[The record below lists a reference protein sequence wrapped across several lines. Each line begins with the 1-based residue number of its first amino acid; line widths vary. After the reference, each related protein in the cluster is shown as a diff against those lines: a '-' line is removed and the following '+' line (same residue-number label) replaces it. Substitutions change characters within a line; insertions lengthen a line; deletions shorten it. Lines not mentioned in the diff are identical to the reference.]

1 METSCVVPSVGVTLI
16 SEEMEPVIKN
26 ACTIRLKYIDCL
38 NLRNAYTLLRVVAS
52 WTLQLDYFLKLEVSL
67 AVKATKK
74 ELDSI
79 QTHVLADFTPLC
91 AIMESQEGTSKQTL
105 GAVSTAVQL
114 LGYVS
119 A

>member
-1 METSCVVPSVGVTLI
+1 MHTLF
-16 SEEMEPVIKN
+16 
-26 ACTIRLKYIDCL
+26 LQ
-38 NLRNAYTLLRVVAS
+38 VVAS
-52 WTLQLDYFLKLEVSL
+52 WTLQLDNFLKLEVSL

-74 ELDSI
+74 KLDSI
-79 QTHVLADFTPLC
+79 QTQVLAALTPLC